1 MTTLSNGTDL
11 NIEKEIGNIIRIS
24 VWRIPKTNH
33 EALMQ
38 LEKPI
43 REFFKSAGVN
53 QHIFQLKAG
62 SEEQDKMAEQMGMTN
77 IAKTIAAKQ
86 DEEVWL
92 ELQFYR
98 DQKHLDDLVAEVQKN
113 ENALKIGK
121 QFMDLLTPG
130 SCVEGWFNHVNI

>member
-53 QHIFQLKAG
+53 QQIFQLKVG

-98 DQKHLDDLVAEVQKN
+98 DQKHLDDLVAEVQKD
-113 ENALKIGK
+113 ENAGKLGK

-130 SCVEGWFNHVNI
+130 SCIEGWFSHVNI

>member
-1 MTTLSNGTDL
+1 MEN
-11 NIEKEIGNIIRIS
+11 EIGNIIRLF

-38 LEKPI
+38 LAKPV
-43 REFFKSAGVN
+43 RELFKNVGVN
-53 QHIFQLKAG
+53 QEIFQLKVG
-62 SEEQDKMAEQMGMTN
+62 PDLHEQDKMAEQMGFTN
-77 IAKTIAAKQ
+77 IAKTISAKE

-98 DQKHLDDLVAEVQKN
+98 DHKHLDDLGAKMQKD
-113 ENALKIGK
+113 ENAGKLGK

-130 SCVEGWFNHVNI
+130 SCIEGWFSHVNI

>member
-1 MTTLSNGTDL
+1 
-11 NIEKEIGNIIRIS
+11 
-24 VWRIPKTNH
+24 
-33 EALMQ
+33 MQ

-43 REFFKSAGVN
+43 REFFKNAGVN
-53 QHIFQLKAG
+53 QELFQLKVG
-62 SEEQDKMAEQMGMTN
+62 SDEQDKMAEQMGMTN
-77 IAKTIAAKQ
+77 IVKTIAAKQ

-113 ENALKIGK
+113 ENARKIGK

-130 SCVEGWFNHVNI
+130 SCIEGWFDHVNI

>member
-1 MTTLSNGTDL
+1 M
-11 NIEKEIGNIIRIS
+11 NIENEIGNIIRFS

-33 EALMQ
+33 EELMQ

-43 REFFKSAGVN
+43 REFFKNAGVN
-53 QHIFQLKAG
+53 QEIFQLKVG
-62 SEEQDKMAEQMGMTN
+62 SDEQDKMAEQMGMTN

-130 SCVEGWFNHVNI
+130 SCIEGWFNHVNI

>member
-1 MTTLSNGTDL
+1 M
-11 NIEKEIGNIIRIS
+11 NIENEIGNIIRFS

-43 REFFKSAGVN
+43 RKFFKNAGVN
-53 QHIFQLKAG
+53 QEIFQLKVG
-62 SEEQDKMAEQMGMTN
+62 SDEQDKMAEQMGMTN

-113 ENALKIGK
+113 ENARKIGK

-130 SCVEGWFNHVNI
+130 SCIEGWFNHVNI

>member
-1 MTTLSNGTDL
+1 
-11 NIEKEIGNIIRIS
+11 
-24 VWRIPKTNH
+24 
-33 EALMQ
+33 
-38 LEKPI
+38 
-43 REFFKSAGVN
+43 
-53 QHIFQLKAG
+53 
-62 SEEQDKMAEQMGMTN
+62 MAEQMGMTN

-121 QFMDLLTPG
+121 SLWIYLPQG
-130 SCVEGWFNHVNI
+130 SCIEGWLGDVNI

>member
-1 MTTLSNGTDL
+1 MEN
-11 NIEKEIGNIIRIS
+11 EIGNIIRLF

-38 LEKPI
+38 LAKPV
-43 REFFKSAGVN
+43 RELFKNVGVN
-53 QHIFQLKAG
+53 QEIFQLKVG
-62 SEEQDKMAEQMGMTN
+62 SDEQDKMAEQMGITN

-98 DQKHLDDLVAEVQKN
+98 DQKNLDDLVAEVQKN
-113 ENALKIGK
+113 ENARKIGK
-121 QFMDLLTPG
+121 QFMDLLTTG
-130 SCVEGWFNHVNI
+130 SCIEGWFNHVNI

>member
-1 MTTLSNGTDL
+1 M
-11 NIEKEIGNIIRIS
+11 NIENEIGNIIRFS

-33 EALMQ
+33 EELMQ

-43 REFFKSAGVN
+43 REFFKNAGVI
-53 QHIFQLKAG
+53 QEIFQLKVG
-62 SEEQDKMAEQMGMTN
+62 SDEQDKMAEQMGMTN

-130 SCVEGWFNHVNI
+130 SCIEGWFDHVNI

>member
-1 MTTLSNGTDL
+1 MN
-11 NIEKEIGNIIRIS
+11 EIGNIIRLS
-24 VWRIPKTNH
+24 VWRIPKANH

-43 REFFKSAGVN
+43 KEFFKNTGVN
-53 QHIFQLKAG
+53 QEIFLLKVG
-62 SEEQDKMAEQMGMTN
+62 SDEQDKMAEQLGMTN

-98 DQKHLDDLVAEVQKN
+98 DQKHLDDLVEDVQKN

-130 SCVEGWFNHVNI
+130 SCIEGWFNHVNI

>member
-1 MTTLSNGTDL
+1 
-11 NIEKEIGNIIRIS
+11 
-24 VWRIPKTNH
+24 
-33 EALMQ
+33 MQ

-43 REFFKSAGVN
+43 REFFKNAGVI
-53 QHIFQLKAG
+53 QEIFQLKVG
-62 SEEQDKMAEQMGMTN
+62 SDEQDKMAEQMGMTN

-130 SCVEGWFNHVNI
+130 SCIEGWFDHVNI

>member
-1 MTTLSNGTDL
+1 
-11 NIEKEIGNIIRIS
+11 
-24 VWRIPKTNH
+24 
-33 EALMQ
+33 MQ

-43 REFFKSAGVN
+43 REFFKNAGVN
-53 QHIFQLKAG
+53 QEIFQLKVG
-62 SEEQDKMAEQMGMTN
+62 SDEQDKMAEQMGITN

-113 ENALKIGK
+113 ENARKIGK
-121 QFMDLLTPG
+121 QFMDLLTPS
-130 SCVEGWFNHVNI
+130 SCIEGWFDHVNI

>member
-1 MTTLSNGTDL
+1 L
-11 NIEKEIGNIIRIS
+11 NIENEIENIIRFS
-24 VWRIPKTNH
+24 VWRIPNTNH

-43 REFFKSAGVN
+43 REFFKNAGVN
-53 QHIFQLKAG
+53 QEIFQLKVG
-62 SEEQDKMAEQMGMTN
+62 SDEQDKMAEQMGMTN

-113 ENALKIGK
+113 ENARKIGK

-130 SCVEGWFNHVNI
+130 SCIEGWFNHVNI

>member
-1 MTTLSNGTDL
+1 MN
-11 NIEKEIGNIIRIS
+11 EIGNIIRLS
-24 VWRIPKTNH
+24 VWRIPKANH

-43 REFFKSAGVN
+43 KEFFKNAGVN
-53 QHIFQLKAG
+53 QEIFLLKVG
-62 SEEQDKMAEQMGMTN
+62 SDEQDKMAEQMGMTN

-121 QFMDLLTPG
+121 QFMGLLTPG
-130 SCVEGWFNHVNI
+130 SCIEGWFNHVNI

>member
-1 MTTLSNGTDL
+1 M
-11 NIEKEIGNIIRIS
+11 NIENEIGNIIRFS

-33 EALMQ
+33 EVLME

-43 REFFKSAGVN
+43 REFFKNAGVN
-53 QHIFQLKAG
+53 QEIFQLKVG
-62 SEEQDKMAEQMGMTN
+62 SDEQDKMAEQMGMTN

-130 SCVEGWFNHVNI
+130 SCIEGWFDHVNI

>member
-1 MTTLSNGTDL
+1 L
-11 NIEKEIGNIIRIS
+11 NIENEIGNIIRFS
-24 VWRIPKTNH
+24 VWRIPNTNH

-43 REFFKSAGVN
+43 REFFKNAGVN
-53 QHIFQLKAG
+53 QEIFQLKVG
-62 SEEQDKMAEQMGMTN
+62 SDEQDKMAEQMGMTN

-113 ENALKIGK
+113 ENARKIGK

-130 SCVEGWFNHVNI
+130 SCIEGWFNHVNI

>member
-1 MTTLSNGTDL
+1 M
-11 NIEKEIGNIIRIS
+11 NIENELGNIIRLS
-24 VWRIPKTNH
+24 VWRIPKTHH

-43 REFFKSAGVN
+43 REFFKNAGIN
-53 QHIFQLKAG
+53 QEIFQLKVE
-62 SEEQDKMAEQMGMTN
+62 SDEQHKMAEQMGMTN

-86 DEEVWL
+86 DEKVWL

-113 ENALKIGK
+113 ENARKIGK

-130 SCVEGWFNHVNI
+130 SCIEGWFSHIKI